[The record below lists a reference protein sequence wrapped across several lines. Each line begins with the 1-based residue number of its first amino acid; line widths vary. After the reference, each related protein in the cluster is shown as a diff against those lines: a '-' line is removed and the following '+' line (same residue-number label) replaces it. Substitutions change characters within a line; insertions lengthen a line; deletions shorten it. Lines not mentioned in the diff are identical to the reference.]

1 MARYAG
7 GKSLEILTLAL
18 DDEIFA
24 IDAGL
29 VREILDVVPITRVPS
44 APTFVGGLINVR
56 GKVVPL
62 ADLRL
67 KFGMERRAATVD
79 TRIVVIEIDLDG
91 DPTTL
96 GILADKVYEV
106 TEVAAAQQEETPR
119 IGMRWRPQFIRCIG
133 KRANDFIIVLD
144 IERVFCSDEQ
154 AWTTDDESRPMA
166 ALVH

>member
-7 GKSLEILTLAL
+7 GKSLEILTLGL

-24 IDAGL
+24 IDAGV
-29 VREILDVVPITRVPS
+29 VREILDVGTITRVPS
-44 APTFVGGLINVR
+44 APAFVGGLINVR

-67 KFGMERRAATVD
+67 KFGMDLRPPTLD
-79 TRIVVIEIDLDG
+79 TRIVVIEIDFDG
-91 DPTTL
+91 DPTTV

-106 TEVAAAQQEETPR
+106 TEVAAAEQEETPR
-119 IGMRWRPQFIRCIG
+119 IGMRWRPQFIRCVG

-144 IERVFCSDEQ
+144 IGRVFESDEP
-154 AWTTDDESRPMA
+154 AWIAGGEPRPVG